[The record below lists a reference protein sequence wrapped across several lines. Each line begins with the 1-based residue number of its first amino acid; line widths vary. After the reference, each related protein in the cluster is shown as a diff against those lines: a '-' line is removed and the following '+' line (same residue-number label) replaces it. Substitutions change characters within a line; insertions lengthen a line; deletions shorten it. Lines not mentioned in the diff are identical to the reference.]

1 MSLHNISFRLS
12 MISFPSSKSKTTNR
26 RTMYENLSPQD
37 AAKYA
42 AGKAAVERYA
52 KDGAQLGL
60 GSGTTSGWFVR
71 ALGEKVAEGLDIVG
85 VPTSNST
92 RDLALSLNI
101 KLIDLNDLTE
111 PLDVTIDGPDEVDKD
126 GDMIKGGGAC
136 LLWERLVAEASHK
149 MVCIADNSKLVEHL
163 GSFPLPMEVI
173 PYGWKA
179 TRRSIAALLKDLGY
193 ENKDIIQRQKDGK
206 PVITDSGNFI
216 LDVKLDKITDKA
228 LLDTNLNWLA
238 GVVENGLFTGIA
250 SEIIMASPDGSAQ
263 IIDLPHRRPA
273 RRPEW
278 RS

>member
-1 MSLHNISFRLS
+1 V
-12 MISFPSSKSKTTNR
+12 
-26 RTMYENLSPQD
+26 YENLIPQD

-42 AGKAAVERYA
+42 AGKAAVEKYA

-71 ALGEKVAEGLDIVG
+71 ALGEKVAEGLDVVG
-85 VPTSNST
+85 VPTSTAT

-101 KLIDLNDLTE
+101 KLIDLNDLTR
-111 PLDVTIDGPDEVDKD
+111 PLDVTIDGPDEVDRD

-149 MVCIADNSKLVEHL
+149 MVCIADNTKLVEHL
-163 GSFPLPMEVI
+163 GNFPLPIEVI

-193 ENKDIIQRQKDGK
+193 EDPDIIQRQREES

-216 LDVKLDKITDKA
+216 LDVRLEKITDKA

-250 SEIIMASPDGSAQ
+250 SEIVMASPDGTFEV
-263 IIDLPHRRPA
+263 IDLPNRKAA